1 MEQEE
6 FRSVLL
12 NAAQQK
18 FLSIFP
24 SQVAHRL
31 VAAAALSLYAVV
43 LVAAMCACMSVLAA
57 AVRAAICVLAQATA
71 ATAVLAALA
80 GQ

>member
-1 MEQEE
+1 MFHQLEMSTLQVV
-6 FRSVLL
+6 RCG
-12 NAAQQK
+12 
-18 FLSIFP
+18 LSLDR
-24 SQVAHRL
+24 RL
-31 VAAAALSLYAVV
+31 VAAAALSPYAVV